1 MMDTSLEKEVDGE
14 KLLREAVAAIPDR
27 EYPRRALGERLF
39 QRGRSD
45 EALALVEPCALRHQV
60 SRLRVRALSSLLRF
74 DDADK
79 EIARF
84 DAKWG
89 KDGKPSYGA
98 RSLRFERLL
107 AAGDYTSVIALAEE
121 LGREDGEREDDGRLD
136 FWETVKFECLARL
149 GEGERA
155 LRFGERQALDGPS
168 LARLTLLAYDVGQLG
183 VSQALAERALRLFP
197 DLFAALFVMARLA
210 EIRGD
215 VDRAMSTYR
224 ELQKKDEKWHRPHI
238 AIARASMASGDFN
251 AAGPAAQNGV
261 RAGHGYPEAFVV
273 RAEARALA
281 GDRTGALSD
290 LERAYGMMRA
300 DARARDHLDGWALR
314 AQLAGDRSAADTLFA
329 RYLTGPVGAT
339 DRTRVQRLRI
349 L

>member
-1 MMDTSLEKEVDGE
+1 MMDASLEKEAEGE
-14 KLLREAVAAIPDR
+14 RLLREAIAAISDR

-39 QRGRSD
+39 ARGRCD
-45 EALALVEPCALRHQV
+45 EAIAMVEPCELRHQV
-60 SRLRVRALSSLLRF
+60 SRLRVRALSSMLRF
-74 DDADK
+74 DDADR

-107 AAGDYTSVIALAEE
+107 ASGDYASVIKLAEE

-168 LARLTLLAYDVGQLG
+168 LARLMLLAYDVGQLG
-183 VSQALAERALRLFP
+183 VAQALAERALRLFP
-197 DLFAALFVMARLA
+197 ELLAAQFVMARLS
-210 EIRGD
+210 ELRGSD
-215 VDRAMSTYR
+215 AQAVGTYR
-224 ELQKKDEKWHRPHI
+224 DLVKRDGSWHRPHLAMARS
-238 AIARASMASGDFN
+238 AIAAGDVAVAASS
-251 AAGPAAQNGV
+251 AQLGV
-261 RAGHGYPEAFVV
+261 RAGHTYPEAFVV
-273 RAEARALA
+273 RAQARAVG
-281 GDRTGALSD
+281 GDRAGALTD

-300 DARARDHLDGWALR
+300 DARARDHLDAWALR
-314 AQLAGDRSAADTLFA
+314 AQLAGDRAASDMLFQK
-329 RYLTGPVGAT
+329 YLAGAVGNA
-339 DRTRVQRLRI
+339 DKVRVQRLRVS
-349 L
+349 